1 MFQSL
6 LRTEFMIAYV
16 QCSLFNLRALQP
28 IPRFIKIAVRTS
40 KTLLGTAHR
49 GNIISFLIL

>member
-16 QCSLFNLRALQP
+16 QCSLFNLRALQQ